1 MAEIQQTRQVSL
13 SVPLTESEKEAFDR
27 FSLATGYKKGAWMRS
42 KIIEQLVKDGY
53 LQKQEEK

>member
-27 FSLATGYKKGAWMRS
+27 FSLATGYRKGAWMRN
-42 KIIEQLVKDGY
+42 KIIEQLRNDGY
-53 LQKQEEK
+53 LPKEEQK

>member
-1 MAEIQQTRQVSL
+1 MTEIPKTRQVSL

>member
-27 FSLATGYKKGAWMRS
+27 FSLATGYRKGAWMRN

-53 LQKQEEK
+53 LQKQEER